1 MNQKKGSDPFFCN
14 ANQNLRPDIK
24 GSMVAVMRQNEAPTK
39 AEFHAAIARRS
50 GHWYS
55 ACLRITHDE
64 DMAADAIQ
72 DALLS
77 AWNKREQFDGG
88 SQLET
93 WIHRIAIN
101 AALQLIRKQRPERS
115 QPLDMELTD
124 DSPSPAEI
132 HSDVQLE
139 STLEGALRQLTEIER
154 VCFVLKHL
162 EQWRIREIAD
172 ELDASDGT
180 VKQALFRGVRK
191 LRTSMADLRS
201 QPNE

>member
-1 MNQKKGSDPFFCN
+1 
-14 ANQNLRPDIK
+14 
-24 GSMVAVMRQNEAPTK
+24 MVAVMQSSEAPTK

-64 DMAADAIQ
+64 DMAADAVQ

-101 AALQLIRKQRPERS
+101 AALQLIRKHRPERA
-115 QPLDMELTD
+115 QPLDMEIAD
-124 DSPSPAEI
+124 HSPSPPEI
-132 HSDVQLE
+132 EADAQLE
-139 STLEGALRQLTEIER
+139 STLSGALRQLTEVER

-162 EQWRIREIAD
+162 EQWRIREIAE

-191 LRTSMADLRS
+191 LRTSMADLRN
-201 QPNE
+201 QHDE